1 MLNEIMRGKRIPH
14 LDGPIGAGTRRGA
27 RRPLRILVVD
37 DDSDI
42 RQLSTEVLIRSGY
55 QVDAAEDGAA
65 AWEALRIQAFHLLI
79 TDNEMPRLTGIGL
92 VKKLRS
98 ARMALPVILA
108 TGSMLPDELARNPDL
123 HLAAMLL
130 KPFSTHELVETVTK
144 VLHARKVA
152 RQEVQPA
159 PDWQC
164 QPSADGLR
172 L

>member
-1 MLNEIMRGKRIPH
+1 M
-14 LDGPIGAGTRRGA
+14 
-27 RRPLRILVVD
+27 VD

-65 AWEALRIQAFHLLI
+65 AWEALQIKAFNLLI
-79 TDNEMPRLTGIGL
+79 TDHNMPKLTGVEL

-108 TGSMLPDELARNPDL
+108 TGKLPMAELDQNPEL
-123 HLAAMLL
+123 QLAAMLL
-130 KPFSTHELVETVTK
+130 KPFSPNELVETVTN
-144 VLHARKVA
+144 VLYAHGVA
-152 RQEVQPA
+152 GRRLA
-159 PDWQC
+159 SRPDWRS